1 MQKEKVRTFL
11 AQKGMT
17 QKQLAAR
24 VGVGESAVSL
34 WLSGKREPTMSKLKR
49 LCEALGCKAEDVW

>member
-1 MQKEKVRTFL
+1 MQKGKVREIL
-11 AQKGMT
+11 ARKNMT
-17 QKQLAAR
+17 QKQLAAK

-49 LCEALGCKAEDVW
+49 LCEAMGCKAEDIW